1 MVVLNLFQ
9 DTLGARMTLDWKTL
23 FSGKGRI
30 DRTTFWT
37 VQLLLAIFAACLR
50 ATGLLFPSEPIL
62 VALLLLLIASYVV
75 GVFNLTKR
83 LHDLG
88 RSGWWMLLPMA
99 IALVVVGIAVAEFG
113 AGSDGAIASEGPA
126 LLFPLAF
133 LLAVGVLKGNPG
145 PNRFG
150 EPPAPAPSAAA

>member
-1 MVVLNLFQ
+1 M
-9 DTLGARMTLDWKTL
+9 DMALDWKSL

-37 VQLLLAIFAACLR
+37 VQLLLAIFEACLR
-50 ATGLLFPSEPIL
+50 ATATLFASELMLAMLLP
-62 VALLLLLIASYVV
+62 LLIASWVV
-75 GVFNLTKR
+75 GVFTLTKR

-99 IALVVVGIAVAEFG
+99 IAILVAGIAVTKFG
-113 AGSDGAIASEGPA
+113 RGSDGAIASEGLA
-126 LLFPLAF
+126 LLAPLAF
-133 LLAVGVLKGNPG
+133 FLTTGLLKGDPE

-150 EPPAPAPSAAA
+150 EPPTALPSAST